1 MSRVE
6 GRESRVEGRGSRVEV
21 NKYFFR
27 VYLFVEG
34 PMSRVEGNIFFSG
47 FVFFTL
53 CCRLDFHRLVESGL
67 GGGVQPAS
75 QNPYPIYD
83 ENLRHSLPYL

>member
-1 MSRVE
+1 M
-6 GRESRVEGRGSRVEV
+6 RVEV
-21 NKYFFR
+21 NIYFFR

-53 CCRLDFHRLVESGL
+53 CCRLDFRRLVESGL
-67 GGGVQPAS
+67 HVPA
-75 QNPYPIYD
+75 
-83 ENLRHSLPYL
+83 RFSLMSANMIALHITNVCATARKIIHVTCSIQISL